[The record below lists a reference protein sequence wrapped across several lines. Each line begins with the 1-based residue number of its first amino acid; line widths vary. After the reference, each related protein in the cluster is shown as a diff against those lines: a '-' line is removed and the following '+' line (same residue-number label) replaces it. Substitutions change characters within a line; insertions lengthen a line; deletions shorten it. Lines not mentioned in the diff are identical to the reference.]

1 MAGIHGKVALVT
13 GGAKG
18 IGLACAQALGRAGAR
33 VLLADVDAAA
43 LADAEA
49 TLAGEGIQAGSSVCD
64 VGDRAQVEAAVAA
77 AVQRFGSLDI
87 VVANAG
93 IVRSADFLDMSEEDF
108 DAVIRV
114 NLRGAFLTGQ
124 AAARQMVAQGR
135 GGAVVN
141 MSSVNGVT
149 AIPTIAGY
157 NASKGGVSNLTRAMA
172 LALAPH
178 NIRVNAVAPV
188 RRRERGGASGALGL
202 RSR

>member
-1 MAGIHGKVALVT
+1 M
-13 GGAKG
+13 
-18 IGLACAQALGRAGAR
+18 
-33 VLLADVDAAA
+33 
-43 LADAEA
+43 
-49 TLAGEGIQAGSSVCD
+49 
-64 VGDRAQVEAAVAA
+64 EAAVVA
-77 AVQRFGSLDI
+77 AVQRFGCLDI
-87 VVANAG
+87 AVANAG
-93 IVRSADFLDMSEEDF
+93 VVRSADFLDMSEDDF

-188 RRRERGGASGALGL
+188 R
-202 RSR
+202 